1 MDLGRLSALAAE
13 LRRCSWWD
21 DARDLGGAVRTSA
34 EHTDDLLVV
43 GTPDEEPWHLVA
55 HLADAARL
63 SPGLRP
69 VPTLVRW
76 RVPAHAPAHL
86 AVGIDR
92 LADVRRSTL
101 LVVAP
106 ESAPAG
112 LLQRVCDARQRG
124 ATILTL
130 AGDDGAPG
138 ADELTGLAHEA
149 VLLPTTD
156 AVELDLA
163 GHVVGAAAATDTL
176 LPRQR
181 RRWALG
187 GTRQRIAS

>member
-1 MDLGRLSALAAE
+1 MDLGRLAALAAE

-21 DARDLGGAVRTSA
+21 DARRLGGSVRSSAERTS
-34 EHTDDLLVV
+34 DLLVV
-43 GTPDEEPWHLVA
+43 GTPEDEPWHLVA

-63 SPGLRP
+63 GTGAAA

-76 RVPAHAPAHL
+76 RVPPHAPAHL

-106 ESAPAG
+106 EAAPAG
-112 LLQRVCDARQRG
+112 LLQRVSDARGRG

-130 AGDDGAPG
+130 AGNDGTTG
-138 ADELTGLAHEA
+138 AGDLTGLAHDA
-149 VLLPTTD
+149 VLLPSPD

-163 GHVVGAAAATDTL
+163 GHVVGASAAADL
-176 LPRQR
+176 VPAQRRWFRQR
-181 RRWALG
+181 A
-187 GTRQRIAS
+187 AS